1 MVSAL
6 VNKNKKAPQA
16 KAFKLKWQLCL
27 MAQLLSAQAFS
38 NLALAADDVVQ
49 HEHDTQHLP
58 EVEVKA
64 HAHDSDSQLHKRM
77 VNSADSAAL
86 LQDFVGVEAYQA
98 GGVSALPVIRGFNDN
113 RIRILVD
120 GAELTAACANS
131 MNAPLSY
138 ISPAAVAKISVLAGI
153 TPVSMG
159 GDSIAGTITVDSA
172 RPIYSLNPDAWLY
185 QGSFS
190 TVYRSNNNG
199 LSTALSATAASD
211 NLSLNFTSTMD
222 RGQSYQDGNGRK
234 VRATQF
240 ERHIQALT
248 IGAKGENEEF
258 VLRLSHQEVP
268 HQGFPNQYM
277 DLVGNT
283 ADAINANYK
292 RNFSWGD
299 LDARVYWQEVKHE
312 MGFFTSEKPGMMPMN
327 THGKDMG
334 YNLKFTLP
342 LSEQHKLRLGS
353 DFHRN
358 TLDDWWPPVAGSM
371 MMGPRTYVNINDG
384 RRDRLGVFAE
394 VESQWDSRWSSL
406 LGARV
411 DHVRTSTGEVQS
423 YGAGMMNM
431 ADNMA
436 AAAFNRGS
444 RSASDNHLDVTAS
457 GKYLVSDTA
466 SLEFG
471 YARKTRS
478 PNLYER
484 YSWGAGQMARNMI
497 GWFGDANGYVGNPEL
512 RPEKA
517 NTLSAT
523 LDLHDAGQNVW
534 QVRAT
539 PYFTYVQDYIG
550 VEQIS
555 SGLAG
560 GRANLRFDNQDARLY
575 GLNLES
581 TRQLWQ
587 EGAWGQGRVR
597 GTLAWTRA
605 ERTNGDDLYQIMP
618 LNARISLEQRKGA
631 WSNGVD
637 VQFVASKTRFDQA
650 RFEPETGGYTLV
662 DLRSSYQWSKARLD
676 FSVTNLFDRY
686 YALPLGGVNYAEW
699 NANGRAGI
707 MGPVAGMGRSV
718 NLGLTLDF

>member
-1 MVSAL
+1 MVSKLAHKN
-6 VNKNKKAPQA
+6 NKSSQA
-16 KAFKLKWQLCL
+16 QAFRLKWQLCL
-27 MAQLLSAQAFS
+27 LAQVFTGLAYAAEEPVMHESAA
-38 NLALAADDVVQ
+38 
-49 HEHDTQHLP
+49 HEHQTQQLP

-138 ISPAAVAKISVLAGI
+138 ISPAAVAKINVLAGI

-172 RPIYSLNPDAWLY
+172 RPVYSLSPDDWLY

-199 LSTALSATAASD
+199 LSTALTATAASD

-222 RGQSYQDGNGRK
+222 RGQSYEDGNGRK

-248 IGAKGENEEF
+248 LGAKGENEEF

-283 ADAINANYK
+283 ADAINASYK

-312 MGFFTSEKPGMMPMN
+312 MGFFTSEKTGMMPMN

-334 YNLKFTLP
+334 YNVKFTLP

-358 TLDDWWPPVAGSM
+358 TLDDWWPPVAGT

-384 RRDRLGVFAE
+384 RRERLGLFAE

-423 YGAGMMNM
+423 YGSMMGM

-436 AAAFNRGS
+436 ATAFNRGS
-444 RSASDNHLDVTAS
+444 RSASDNHLDVTAT
-457 GKYLVSDTA
+457 GKYLWSDTT

-484 YSWGAGQMARNMI
+484 YSWGAGQMARTMI
-497 GWFGDANGYVGNPEL
+497 GWFGDANGYVGNPDL

-523 LDLHDAGQNVW
+523 LDLHDAQQSAW
-534 QVRAT
+534 QLRAT

-550 VEQIS
+550 VEQI
-555 SGLAG
+555 GTFNAG
-560 GRANLRFDNQDARLY
+560 SRAYLRFDNQDARFY
-575 GLNLES
+575 GLNVEG

-587 EGAWGQGRVR
+587 DSTLGQGRVR

-631 WSNGVD
+631 WSNGLD
-637 VQFVASKTRFDQA
+637 VQFVDSKTRVDQA

-686 YALPLGGVNYAEW
+686 YALPLGGVNYAEYK
-699 NANGRAGI
+699 ANNSTGVI
-707 MGPVAGMGRSV
+707 GPVAGMGRSV
-718 NLGLTLDF
+718 NVGLTLDF